1 MAKLSLHACG
11 NPAEA
16 AASDFILCPAT
27 NGGTSP
33 HTPPL
38 RIRKSDEIEDKKP
51 GQGQPLWT
59 RRSHPPSGD
68 IKAIQY
74 PIDAT
79 ATRLTTAIPM
89 VTRYYAIQEQRRSPV
104 SPRPTTT
111 RPTVT
116 RTRPTA
122 TRRRP
127 IVKGT
132 PAPMATT
139 TTPISATSKTLDSAA
154 FQVSVL
160 KIK

>member
-1 MAKLSLHACG
+1 MG
-11 NPAEA
+11 
-16 AASDFILCPAT
+16 T

-79 ATRLTTAIPM
+79 ATRLTTAIPT
-89 VTRYYAIQEQRRSPV
+89 VTRYYAIQELRRSPV

-111 RPTVT
+111 RPT
-116 RTRPTA
+116 
-122 TRRRP
+122 
-127 IVKGT
+127 
-132 PAPMATT
+132 ATT

-154 FQVSVL
+154 FQDTGQRPRPKLQDRRKPTAEPAHEMSEGIPHRL
-160 KIK
+160 PPD

>member
-1 MAKLSLHACG
+1 MG
-11 NPAEA
+11 
-16 AASDFILCPAT
+16 ILCPAT

-79 ATRLTTAIPM
+79 ATRLTTAIPT
-89 VTRYYAIQEQRRSPV
+89 VTRYYAIQELRRSPV

-116 RTRPTA
+116 RTSPPMRCQRASRIVSRRTSIARSTKTA
-122 TRRRP
+122 EMVVTACK
-127 IVKGT
+127 IHEDDQIE
-132 PAPMATT
+132 
-139 TTPISATSKTLDSAA
+139 ISSRCNVPQ
-154 FQVSVL
+154 FVSF
-160 KIK
+160 ITCAY

>member
-1 MAKLSLHACG
+1 MG
-11 NPAEA
+11 
-16 AASDFILCPAT
+16 ILCPAT

-79 ATRLTTAIPM
+79 ATRLTTAM
-89 VTRYYAIQEQRRSPV
+89 
-104 SPRPTTT
+104 
-111 RPTVT
+111 PTVT

-139 TTPISATSKTLDSAA
+139 TTPISATSKPLDSAA
-154 FQVSVL
+154 FQDTGQRPRPKLQDRRKPTAEPAHEMSEGIPHRL
-160 KIK
+160 PPD